1 MWENDA
7 VSHYSLYIF
16 VLNNNKDNNKDKI
29 KIMKRVSDTKQQK
42 ESSSWTRRFIATA
55 ILQGAI
61 IVVVTAFLVLS
72 QISFLKPEISRV
84 IATGGAGTWFTFGY
98 IIYIVVGVISIAVS
112 ALFYYYIERVLGKQY
127 NASRVTKVLAWGH
140 LILMNAGTTAAT
152 GMLMYAGYV
161 SGAAMLSVSIG
172 GKGFNQGQA
181 HEILSPFVEPISV
194 AILIL
199 LLGVLLGG
207 IGFLLIYKSK
217 RTGNNA

>member
-1 MWENDA
+1 
-7 VSHYSLYIF
+7 
-16 VLNNNKDNNKDKI
+16 
-29 KIMKRVSDTKQQK
+29 MKRVSDTKQQK

>member
-1 MWENDA
+1 
-7 VSHYSLYIF
+7 
-16 VLNNNKDNNKDKI
+16 
-29 KIMKRVSDTKQQK
+29 MKRVSDTKQQK

-84 IATGGAGTWFTFGY
+84 IATGGASTWFTFGY

-207 IGFLLIYKSK
+207 IGFL
-217 RTGNNA
+217 